1 MKQLLCLNKP
11 KEEEAKTEQEK
22 RENNPNKDILHKEKQ
37 VILLFPWRTSDN
49 VRIVSLLL
57 DKDPEPL
64 KLAKDL
70 IIGRP
75 WDKLDHF

>member
-1 MKQLLCLNKP
+1 MIASCQDLMKSRG
-11 KEEEAKTEQEK
+11 KT
-22 RENNPNKDILHKEKQ
+22 ND
-37 VILLFPWRTSDN
+37 WSDN